1 MYKVVDVIGSGGFG
15 VVIAAID
22 KAHNKKVA
30 LKIAFKKDRRGETLI
45 NEYEILKGMDHPNVM
60 KLYSMINY
68 SNFLII
74 SMKLAEESLD
84 EFSNRRFDEGNPLSE
99 LELS

>member
-30 LKIAFKKDRRGETLI
+30 LKIVFKKDRKGETLI

-84 EFSNRRFDEGNPLSE
+84 EFSKRRFDEGNPLSE